1 MNEANRTGKY
11 LQDLIKLSAQHLQ
24 LGCVRFKDAGFVG
37 DKSEQRRFTSKN
49 VADFIVYGT
58 EAGIAFIEAKNRDS
72 SLTFES
78 ITQTGDLLKLHN
90 THQTLGITQALC
102 GVVVMFRNKNK
113 VFWVPVQNLAVLQ
126 EKTQKKSFNAQDVI
140 TYNCGIELPLF
151 TPPKKRKALIDLTF
165 IQ

>member
-49 VADFIVYGT
+49 VADFIVYGPDT
-58 EAGIAFIEAKNRDS
+58 GIAFIEAKNRDS

-78 ITQTGDLLKLHN
+78 ITQTADLLKLHN
-90 THQTLGITQALC
+90 THQALGITQALC
-102 GVVVMFRNKNK
+102 GVLVMFRNKNK
-113 VFWVPVQNLAVLQ
+113 VFWVPVENLTTLQ
-126 EKTQKKSFNAQDVI
+126 KKTNKKSFNATDVI
-140 TYNCGIELPLF
+140 TYHCGVELPLF
-151 TPPKKRKALIDLTF
+151 IPPKKRKALIDLTA